1 MLIYKKRIQDLNFD
15 MIVFNRPKL
24 YKNTLQYCFSTS
36 ELRVTIRQ
44 NTKSW
49 TKIKMKMLHIAMKFA
64 LISLKCTITHSKIID
79 IVSSLSF
86 IFYSRSRIEMIQ
98 TNSGAMKALQVI
110 HETYVMQSYLSILRL
125 SIKKCYTFCLTCLS
139 INEILRD
146 KICHENFDA

>member
-1 MLIYKKRIQDLNFD
+1 
-15 MIVFNRPKL
+15 
-24 YKNTLQYCFSTS
+24 
-36 ELRVTIRQ
+36 
-44 NTKSW
+44 
-49 TKIKMKMLHIAMKFA
+49 MKMLHIAMKFA

-79 IVSSLSF
+79 IVSNLSF